1 MINNLYNKVCCI
13 AMLCVTFIQI
23 PQTLGQSNPL
33 DSVPIIRQTVK
44 IDSISLNYPEIR
56 LAMACGA
63 DGLMD
68 LKMFNDTVFL
78 FIIPD
83 HQETLALFTLYYD
96 VDEFRLLE
104 KRPINIQTSPL
115 AFIKP
120 GWTSLTA
127 IHYDT
132 IALIEEHAAYFYDFV
147 HQSLFYTHQLEDHI
161 YFTSNDSPIRAVAG
175 KPIII
180 AEYLDFSKP
189 RHSLGFVETEI
200 FAAIDYQ
207 QQKVTPLPFLPT
219 YMLEAKSITYSCHF
233 ATLKDQI
240 VVKHSTLNGFEVL
253 RDTHQNTEFYPI
265 LDLGLRSRGSADPE
279 DPMKPHLLLKA
290 QATTPQL
297 IGMVYSCESDY
308 LFLFYFLPVEAGEVH
323 GTRIPARDVLCLA
336 YDQDFKP
343 VGKVVLQYI
352 KSFFPSRFYAFQDK
366 LFLVST
372 IGGVVS
378 VQVIQLHKSD

>member
-1 MINNLYNKVCCI
+1 MINNLCNKVCCI
-13 AMLCVTFIQI
+13 VMLCVTFIQI

-33 DSVPIIRQTVK
+33 DSVPNIRQTVK

-56 LAMACGA
+56 LAVACGA
-63 DGLMD
+63 DGLLD

-83 HQETLALFTLYYD
+83 HQDTLALFTLYYD

-161 YFTSNDSPIRAVAG
+161 YLTSNNSPIQTIKG
-175 KPIII
+175 KPWIIT
-180 AEYLDFSKP
+180 EYLNFSKP
-189 RHSLGFVETEI
+189 SNPLGFVETEI

-207 QQKVTPLPFLPT
+207 KQQITPLPFFPT
-219 YMLEAKSITYSCHF
+219 YSAEAKSITYSCHL
-233 ATLKDQI
+233 ATMNDHF

-253 RDTHQNTEFYPI
+253 KDSNQNTEFYPI
-265 LDLGLRSRGSADPE
+265 LDLGLRSRGSIDPE

-290 QATTPQL
+290 QATAPQQ
-297 IGMVYSCESDY
+297 IGMVYSCESDHLY
-308 LFLFYFLPVEAGEVH
+308 LFYFLPVEASEIH
-323 GTRIPARDVLCLA
+323 GTRMPNRDVLCLA

-366 LFLVST
+366 LFLIHT
-372 IGGVVS
+372 LGGKVS
-378 VQVIQLHKSD
+378 VQVIQLHISD